1 MASIVARHDGLTR
14 NDDGDIAV
22 TLNGSGSNRQIVCL
36 ITARGSSSTGLD
48 FCRIGAVDAA
58 SKQVY
63 EANFDYDSMTA
74 VCIFDDSQHPGAGA
88 TNISIDWSGANFTSM
103 IVYELQDARQTA
115 PYYTA
120 FTTLREAEI
129 TDQTV
134 LTQNVTGEAGKLGI
148 AFLAMG
154 DSSFFTTSMATSGN
168 LSNKQDSANTYTHL
182 CAADTSSIADA
193 DEDYSFTVTLSG
205 GSTPDQGTVG
215 VLTFESPPAPD
226 VTAPI
231 FTVAPAVGSITD
243 TGGTVTAT
251 IDETGDIY
259 YVVVADGATAPTPA
273 EVIAGQ
279 ESGGGSPLAS
289 GNATNITSINGAFAG
304 LSGST
309 AYDLYIVARDDEG
322 TPNVQASATKVDFTT
337 TAPQFGITSITS
349 APIYASD
356 TVTIGLT
363 NASATGKTLTIAGQ
377 AITPDSQNASQ
388 IVFTAPDPKTFGDN
402 TLSYSNPLTIQVTDG
417 GNSDT
422 VDFQITPDIGHYY
435 ATIAEVSGIFA
446 DDTGVVVG
454 DRAYGYWQ
462 SGSGA
467 VSLAYG
473 ALSSPN
479 GGTFRYWIQD
489 DTDGAWGSSADEV
502 FVDSVNPIITLTG
515 GSTVNIDE
523 GDAWSDPGYS
533 ASDNVDGDLTGSVVV
548 AGDTV
553 DPNTIGTY
561 VVTYNVTDA
570 AGNAAQQV
578 TRTVN
583 VLDVTAPVI
592 TLLGTT
598 PVTHPHGQTY
608 VDAGYTATD
617 NHDGDLSGSV
627 VVTGSVNSNVVG
639 QYTLTYNLTDAA
651 GNVAATRYRTVDV
664 TDQAAPAITL
674 LGANPLNINLGS
686 AFTDPGAT
694 ATDAVDGDLTG
705 SVVVTGS
712 VNSNVAGAYTRRY
725 NVSDAAGN
733 NATEVT
739 RTVNVVSDATA
750 PIITLTG
757 GAVTLDVGD
766 TFTEPGY
773 TATDNVDGDI
783 TDQVVVTGT
792 VDTATAGLYVLQYD
806 VTDSSGNPAAQRNRL
821 VTVNAVV
828 VTPPEDASESW
839 KTQLIQPYAT
849 YVDPILEG
857 VLDSQDT
864 DAASTAVW
872 TGQTVDTTQPLTAK
886 VEITTM
892 SGTIENAV
900 LGQVSFT
907 PDGSIPSGQLQYTAT
922 ARDGSG
928 NLVTFAIG
936 KYTVN

>member
-1 MASIVARHDGLTR
+1 MSIGTPSVLAQGL
-14 NDDGDIAV
+14 I
-22 TLNGSGSNRQIVCL
+22 
-36 ITARGSSSTGLD
+36 
-48 FCRIGAVDAA
+48 
-58 SKQVY
+58 
-63 EANFDYDSMTA
+63 DY
-74 VCIFDDSQHPGAGA
+74 G
-88 TNISIDWSGANFTSM
+88 
-103 IVYELQDARQTA
+103 
-115 PYYTA
+115 
-120 FTTLREAEI
+120 
-129 TDQTV
+129 
-134 LTQNVTGEAGKLGI
+134 
-148 AFLAMG
+148 
-154 DSSFFTTSMATSGN
+154 
-168 LSNKQDSANTYTHL
+168 
-182 CAADTSSIADA
+182 
-193 DEDYSFTVTLSG
+193 G
-205 GSTPDQGTVG
+205 GSTPSVTPQAASLLLLFIEEWPDPNTALTVSGQADGDGWSVVSDDFVTDQARHIVLAAKSPASPAAGAITVTPPGGLRCHYYLVEIVLSGGAWSAATVLEQSAFGDGFGTAMGAALLSATNFTTLSFTSWSADNTGTTYENAQLGSVIEVSASTYYIG
-215 VLTFESPPAPD
+215 MDYASAGDQTPTINRGSSATWTSTTVEISDPAVAAGD
-226 VTAPI
+226 STAPT
-231 FTVAPAVGSITD
+231 FSVAPAVGSITD

-289 GNATNITSINGAFAG
+289 GNATNITSINDAFTG
-304 LSGST
+304 LSASS

-322 TPNVQASATKVDFTT
+322 TPNVQASVTKVDFTT

-356 TVTIGLT
+356 TVTISLA
-363 NASATGKTLTIAGQ
+363 NASATGKTLTIQGQ

-402 TLSYSNPLTIQVTDG
+402 TLSYNNPLTVQVTDG
-417 GNSDT
+417 GSSDT

-435 ATIAEVSGIFA
+435 ATIAEVAGIFA

-515 GSTVNIDE
+515 GSTVNINE

-627 VVTGSVNSNVVG
+627 VLTGNVNSNVVG

-651 GNVAATRYRTVDV
+651 GNAAATRYRTVNV
-664 TDQAAPAITL
+664 TDQAGPTITL
-674 LGANPLNINLGS
+674 LGANPLSVDIG
-686 AFTDPGAT
+686 ATFTDPGYT
-694 ATDAVDGDLTG
+694 ATDAVDGDLTS
-705 SVVVTGS
+705 SVVVSGS
-712 VNSNVAGAYTRRY
+712 VNVNVAGSYNLSY
-725 NVSDAAGN
+725 NVEDAAGN
-733 NATEVT
+733 FAPEVV
-739 RTVNVVSDATA
+739 RTVNVVTDAAA
-750 PIITLTG
+750 PVITLTG

-783 TDQVVVTGT
+783 TDQVAVTGT

-864 DAASTAVW
+864 DVASTAVW
-872 TGQTVDTTQPLTAK
+872 TGQAVDTTQPLTAK

-892 SGTIENAV
+892 SGTIENAA

-928 NLVTFAIG
+928 NLVTFATG
-936 KYTVN
+936 KYTVNSNG